1 MLLSLSRPRS
11 DTKLAVGHVPASE
24 SNKRRRISGLNSRFD
39 HMLWEAS
46 LTTRTLKSLRR
57 SHKHAYSSSSSS
69 TSNHELATTSTHASK
84 DMELKFGGPEASF
97 VVLADEI
104 QSHGTMQ
111 QMSAGLSSL
120 SNNRDQVL
128 SDVLPWAMNV
138 EHLTV

>member
-1 MLLSLSRPRS
+1 
-11 DTKLAVGHVPASE
+11 
-24 SNKRRRISGLNSRFD
+24 
-39 HMLWEAS
+39 
-46 LTTRTLKSLRR
+46 
-57 SHKHAYSSSSSS
+57 
-69 TSNHELATTSTHASK
+69 
-84 DMELKFGGPEASF
+84 MELKFGGPEASF